1 MPIERKT
8 AILAVL
14 VAVLAA
20 APAEAADVIVVE
32 GDRAIRRADPF
43 APAPERGRLP
53 TRIPGGARIPAD
65 ARAGD
70 ARGRGATGRRR
81 RPRGGAGSAAAL
93 RAGRIERSEEV
104 RWLRGQRR
112 ARRTLRGLRGAR
124 RTSSPTCSPRS
135 SAWRS
140 SAA

>member
-43 APAPERGRLP
+43 APAPERSRLP
-53 TRIPGGARIPAD
+53 APRIPARSPP
-65 ARAGD
+65 ARSRGD
-70 ARGRGATGRRR
+70 ARGRGASGRRR
-81 RPRGGAGSAAAL
+81 RPRGGAGSAAGAARGPD
-93 RAGRIERSEEV
+93 RA
-104 RWLRGQRR
+104 Q
-112 ARRTLRGLRGAR
+112 
-124 RTSSPTCSPRS
+124 
-135 SAWRS
+135 
-140 SAA
+140 